1 MKMALHSW
9 TRASPWTWTARV
21 LTLCLVLFYV
31 EKHMLPSWNKV
42 NHAPHAQRLEQA
54 QNYLADARER
64 LPDAKEAAKQV
75 PVDAAAKKNLKRVE
89 TQLERWN
96 ARIKVYTRNGRG
108 SLGARD
114 YATYHYAVKAAQET
128 GDPYATELDTYE
140 ELTPELREKL
150 LEEFGTLRALDQA
163 KSKDLREIEG
173 VSPRLAFD
181 LIKGKLAQPA
191 MSTLAQEEETRKSV
205 HPYFYPPPYL
215 LMMSWALPL
224 SLQESVQVWFW
235 ANQLLLLAIG
245 GVLIRWFGAPV
256 LWLAILLATFAP
268 IPNNSTMGQANLPVL
283 FIAILGLWK
292 KRGWLIGMAA
302 MFKMSPALYLFGW
315 AARKWWRRCIGAV
328 VSAVALSVLALTLVD
343 LKAQIRFYTEVLPTF
358 STGDD
363 HGLVVP
369 IAMGRYRGNHSIPE
383 LLNQTWPGPDGHTLS
398 TAASMGSKGIVFLLL
413 AGLCWIARRE
423 RDALGE
429 ACLGG
434 ALTVLMLIT
443 PVFTYE
449 HHLVFMILPLAALG
463 TVIVQGRLGK
473 RWWLPSA
480 AAYGC
485 LAMTLPQVEKLWLK
499 FPAWEA
505 WIQECKL
512 ISMVAVLLILAY
524 TAHRSPLE
532 GGLEGSDLGEEE
544 DQGDPEQVGEQQ
556 VDDLG
561 PDRGEH
567 QQIEEAEEDLGDD
580 QGLQAEAPEL
590 DAGATG

>member
-1 MKMALHSW
+1 
-9 TRASPWTWTARV
+9 
-21 LTLCLVLFYV
+21 
-31 EKHMLPSWNKV
+31 
-42 NHAPHAQRLEQA
+42 
-54 QNYLADARER
+54 
-64 LPDAKEAAKQV
+64 
-75 PVDAAAKKNLKRVE
+75 
-89 TQLERWN
+89 
-96 ARIKVYTRNGRG
+96 
-108 SLGARD
+108 
-114 YATYHYAVKAAQET
+114 
-128 GDPYATELDTYE
+128 
-140 ELTPELREKL
+140 
-150 LEEFGTLRALDQA
+150 
-163 KSKDLREIEG
+163 
-173 VSPRLAFD
+173 
-181 LIKGKLAQPA
+181 
-191 MSTLAQEEETRKSV
+191 
-205 HPYFYPPPYL
+205 
-215 LMMSWALPL
+215 
-224 SLQESVQVWFW
+224 
-235 ANQLLLLAIG
+235 
-245 GVLIRWFGAPV
+245 
-256 LWLAILLATFAP
+256 
-268 IPNNSTMGQANLPVL
+268 
-283 FIAILGLWK
+283 
-292 KRGWLIGMAA
+292 
-302 MFKMSPALYLFGW
+302 
-315 AARKWWRRCIGAV
+315 
-328 VSAVALSVLALTLVD
+328 
-343 LKAQIRFYTEVLPTF
+343 VLPTF
-358 STGDD
+358 STGDY

-463 TVIVQGRLGK
+463 TVIVRGRLGK

-499 FPAWEA
+499 FPAWEG

-512 ISMVAVLLILAY
+512 ISMVAVMLILAY

-532 GGLEGSDLGEEE
+532 DGLEGSDLGEEE

-561 PDRGEH
+561 PDGSEH

-580 QGLQAEAPEL
+580 QALQAEAPDL
-590 DAGATG
+590 DAGAAG